1 MKYLTVLILSMLI
14 ALSTIST
21 AAFAGITADT
31 QSVVF
36 EAEKKKDKKADEEPE
51 CD

>member
-36 EAEKKKDKKADEEPE
+36 DSEKKKSEATEEEPE